1 MTAKIISLDFE
12 LCSTLDLSDVGAYEW
27 TKSKNTIP
35 ILAGFALD
43 HEEPQ
48 FITLAPYCLREDDL
62 LALRDLLR
70 RGRRWG

>member
-1 MTAKIISLDFE
+1 MTKIISLDFE

-43 HEEPQ
+43 HDEP
-48 FITLAPYCLREDDL
+48 
-62 LALRDLLR
+62 
-70 RGRRWG
+70 